1 MPIDNSDQID
11 PRAVAAKSL
20 VTLLEGNRRFAGG
33 VPNSHPLL
41 PARRAELLNGQ
52 YPLAT
57 LIGCVDARVPP
68 ELVFDQGIGD
78 LLTVR
83 TAGQSLTG
91 SSLGSIEFG
100 VQLLGVPLVIVMGHT
115 GCGAVAAALSEARPN
130 GYLGDLVGEVA
141 DRLTE
146 LVGGDPLKATAGNT
160 AATVD
165 VLRRLGSLVT
175 PTGDDAIIVGL
186 LYDMATG
193 LVEVLDD
200 GGLDIG
206 SFAATA

>member
-1 MPIDNSDQID
+1 MPSNPLD
-11 PRAVAAKSL
+11 PREIAATSL
-20 VTLLEGNRRFAGG
+20 ETLLEGNRRFAAST
-33 VPNSHPLL
+33 PHAHPLL
-41 PARRAELLNGQ
+41 PDRRAELLNGQ

-91 SSLGSIEFG
+91 SALGSIEFG
-100 VQLLGVPLVIVMGHT
+100 VQVLGVPLVIVMGHT
-115 GCGAVAAALSEARPN
+115 GCGAVAAALSASRPDGN
-130 GYLGDLVGEVA
+130 LGDLVGEVA

-175 PTGDDAIIVGL
+175 PAGDDAIVVGL

-193 LVEVLDD
+193 LVAVLDD
-200 GGLDIG
+200 GGLGIG
-206 SFAATA
+206 TGATTA